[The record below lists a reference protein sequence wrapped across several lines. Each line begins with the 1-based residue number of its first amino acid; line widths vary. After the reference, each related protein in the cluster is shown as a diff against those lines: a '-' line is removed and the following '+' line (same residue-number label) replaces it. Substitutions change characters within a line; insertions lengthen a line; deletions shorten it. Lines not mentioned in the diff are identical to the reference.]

1 MVAIKSTLLACKHR
15 FLDFDLVAFPF
26 FFTHHTIPFRRQFS
40 LSPSRFLIF
49 ISASDEEVFVRNPAF
64 MVTAALTHA
73 CQMVE
78 LLAFYLDVNL
88 PKRINYRYGLSFVCC
103 EEFSIRAT

>member
-1 MVAIKSTLLACKHR
+1 MVAINSTLLACKQRLLH
-15 FLDFDLVAFPF
+15 FDLVPFPF
-26 FFTHHTIPFRRQFS
+26 FSRVIIPFRRLFS
-40 LSPSRFLIF
+40 VSHSRFLIF